1 MRELLTILMR
11 RDGLTREEAL
21 ETLRDA
27 REAVLEAIQN
37 GDDPEDAFMD
47 ITGLEPDY
55 IMNIILTSPP
65 RHATNRG
72 TTGPDRWLAKKKGS
86 GYVLKQERVRALSTP

>member
-11 RDGLTREEAL
+11 RDGLTREEAF

-55 IMNIILTSPP
+55 IMNII
-65 RHATNRG
+65 
-72 TTGPDRWLAKKKGS
+72 
-86 GYVLKQERVRALSTP
+86 

>member
-37 GDDPEDAFMD
+37 GDDPEDVFMD

-55 IMNIILTSPP
+55 IMNII
-65 RHATNRG
+65 
-72 TTGPDRWLAKKKGS
+72 
-86 GYVLKQERVRALSTP
+86 

>member
-27 REAVLEAIQN
+27 RGAVLEAIQN

-55 IMNIILTSPP
+55 IMNII
-65 RHATNRG
+65 
-72 TTGPDRWLAKKKGS
+72 
-86 GYVLKQERVRALSTP
+86 

>member
-1 MRELLTILMR
+1 MRELLTILMH

-21 ETLRDA
+21 ETVRDA
-27 REAVLEAIQN
+27 RAAVLEAIEN

-55 IMNIILTSPP
+55 IMDII
-65 RHATNRG
+65 
-72 TTGPDRWLAKKKGS
+72 
-86 GYVLKQERVRALSTP
+86 

>member
-37 GDDPEDAFMD
+37 GDDPEDAFM
-47 ITGLEPDY
+47 
-55 IMNIILTSPP
+55 NII
-65 RHATNRG
+65 
-72 TTGPDRWLAKKKGS
+72 
-86 GYVLKQERVRALSTP
+86 

>member
-1 MRELLTILMR
+1 MNKLIAILMR

-21 ETLRDA
+21 ETARDA

-47 ITGLEPDY
+47 ITGLEPDF
-55 IMNIILTSPP
+55 IL
-65 RHATNRG
+65 
-72 TTGPDRWLAKKKGS
+72 DIVMDLI
-86 GYVLKQERVRALSTP
+86 